1 MITMIMVVIMM
12 IIMVAIMMIMVV
24 MMMNMVIGKVHV
36 NLFAGQK
43 CVSSSTT
50 QCMTSP
56 VRQVAPRTRKV

>member
-1 MITMIMVVIMM
+1 MVITMIMV
-12 IIMVAIMMIMVV
+12 IMVIMVV
-24 MMMNMVIGKVHV
+24 MMMNMLIRKVHV